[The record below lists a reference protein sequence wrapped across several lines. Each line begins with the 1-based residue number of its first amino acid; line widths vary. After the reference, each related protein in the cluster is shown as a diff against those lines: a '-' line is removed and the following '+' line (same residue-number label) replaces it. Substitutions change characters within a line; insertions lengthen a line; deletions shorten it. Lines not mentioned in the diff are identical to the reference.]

1 MDGGHR
7 VQTLRHGDDEMAK
20 PTADEFIAAL
30 RECEDAG
37 RVDAL
42 AALYADDA
50 RTSNPTD
57 QTPHEGADGA
67 RRFWEAY
74 RKSFATIH
82 SRFHTILEGE
92 DKAMLEWTSD
102 CETAAGV
109 KTSYD
114 GVSVFET
121 RGGKITRF
129 TAYFDPADLNAAR
142 TEEKHQGARAEPEAG
157 AYGSTRGGVESGAQ
171 AAAERA

>member
-1 MDGGHR
+1 
-7 VQTLRHGDDEMAK
+7 MAK

-30 RECEDAG
+30 RQCEDAG
-37 RVDAL
+37 SVDAL

-57 QTPHEGADGA
+57 REPHQGVDGA
-67 RRFWEAY
+67 RRFWDAY

-82 SRFHTILEGE
+82 SRFHSILEGE

-121 RGGKITRF
+121 RGGKIVRF
-129 TAYFDPADLNAAR
+129 TAYFDPTELNASR
-142 TEEKHQGARAEPEAG
+142 TAEKHAGVRGEADTG
-157 AYGSTRGGVESGAQ
+157 AYGATRGGGESGAQ
-171 AAAERA
+171 QAAEQA

>member
-1 MDGGHR
+1 
-7 VQTLRHGDDEMAK
+7 MAK

-30 RECEDAG
+30 RQCEDAG
-37 RVDAL
+37 NVDAL
-42 AALYADDA
+42 AALYAADA

-57 QTPHEGADGA
+57 RDPHHGADGA

-74 RKSFATIH
+74 RKSFKTIH
-82 SRFHTILEGE
+82 SRFHSILEGE

-102 CETAAGV
+102 CETAAGA

-121 RGGKITRF
+121 RDGKITRF
-129 TAYFDPADLNAAR
+129 TAYFDPMELDAAR
-142 TEEKHQGARAEPEAG
+142 TQSKHQGARAEPESG
-157 AYGSTRGGVESGAQ
+157 AYGSTRGGVESGAE

>member
-1 MDGGHR
+1 
-7 VQTLRHGDDEMAK
+7 MAK

-30 RECEDAG
+30 RACEDG
-37 RVDAL
+37 GSVDAL

-57 QTPHEGADGA
+57 RQPHEGADGA

-74 RKSFATIH
+74 RKSFAAIH
-82 SRFHTILEGE
+82 SRFHAILEGE

-121 RGGKITRF
+121 RGGRIARF
-129 TAYFDPADLNAAR
+129 TAYFDPAELNASR
-142 TEEKHQGARAEPEAG
+142 TAEKDAGVRGEADTG
-157 AYGSTRGGVESGAQ
+157 AYGAARGGAEGGAE
-171 AAAERA
+171 AARENA

>member
-1 MDGGHR
+1 
-7 VQTLRHGDDEMAK
+7 MAK

-30 RECEDAG
+30 RQVEDAG
-37 RVDAL
+37 NVDAL

-50 RTSNPTD
+50 RTSNPTEHEP
-57 QTPHEGADGA
+57 QTGVEGA
-67 RRFWEAY
+67 RKFWDAY

-82 SRFHTILEGE
+82 SRFHSILESD

-121 RGGKITRF
+121 ANGKITRF
-129 TAYFDPADLNAAR
+129 TAYFDPADLSATPGGA
-142 TEEKHQGARAEPEAG
+142 HHGGARGAPGAG
-157 AYGSTRGGVESGAQ
+157 AYGATRGGVESGAEG
-171 AAAERA
+171 AAQDA

>member
-1 MDGGHR
+1 
-7 VQTLRHGDDEMAK
+7 MAK

-30 RECEDAG
+30 RQNEDHG
-37 RVDAL
+37 NVDAL

-50 RTSNPTD
+50 RTSNPESKEP
-57 QTPHEGADGA
+57 QHGVEGA
-67 RRFWEAY
+67 RRFWTGY
-74 RKSFATIH
+74 RKSFERIH

-129 TAYFDPADLNAAR
+129 TAYFDPAELNATR
-142 TEEKHQGARAEPEAG
+142 TEEKQHGVRGEADTG

-171 AAAERA
+171 AARERA

>member
-7 VQTLRHGDDEMAK
+7 VQTLTDGGRRMAK

-30 RECEDAG
+30 RQCEDAG
-37 RVDAL
+37 GVDAL

-50 RTSNPTD
+50 RSSNPTD
-57 QTPHEGADGA
+57 KHPHEGADGA

-82 SRFHTILEGE
+82 SRFHAILEGD
-92 DKAMLEWTSD
+92 DKVMLEWTSD

-114 GVSVFET
+114 GVSVYET
-121 RGGKITRF
+121 RGGKIVRF
-129 TAYFDPADLNAAR
+129 TAYFDPADLDASR
-142 TEEKHQGARAEPEAG
+142 TEQKHSGARAEPGAG
-157 AYGSTRGGVESGAQ
+157 SYGTTRGGVEGGAE

>member
-1 MDGGHR
+1 
-7 VQTLRHGDDEMAK
+7 MAK

-30 RECEDAG
+30 RQCEDAG
-37 RVDAL
+37 NVDAL
-42 AALYADDA
+42 AALYAADA

-121 RGGKITRF
+121 QDGKITRF
-129 TAYFDPADLNAAR
+129 TAYFDPADLSATPDGAPGHGGQHRRPDGGYGTVTDGSDVAAD
-142 TEEKHQGARAEPEAG
+142 AR
-157 AYGSTRGGVESGAQ
+157 
-171 AAAERA
+171 

>member
-1 MDGGHR
+1 
-7 VQTLRHGDDEMAK
+7 MAK

-30 RECEDAG
+30 RQCEDQGSA
-37 RVDAL
+37 DAL

-50 RTSNPTD
+50 QTSNPTEREP
-57 QTPHEGADGA
+57 QRGVEGA
-67 RRFWEAY
+67 RHFWDAY
-74 RKSFATIH
+74 RKSFQTIH
-82 SRFHTILEGE
+82 SRFHTILEGD

-102 CETAAGV
+102 CQTAAGV

-129 TAYFDPADLNAAR
+129 TAYFDPAELNAGR
-142 TEEKHQGARAEPEAG
+142 TQDKQQGARGEADTG
-157 AYGSTRGGVESGAQ
+157 AYGAARGGVEGG
-171 AAAERA
+171 AAAASERA

>member
-1 MDGGHR
+1 M
-7 VQTLRHGDDEMAK
+7 TK

-30 RECEDAG
+30 RQCEDAG
-37 RVDAL
+37 NVDAL

-50 RTSNPTD
+50 RTSHPEAREP
-57 QTPHEGADGA
+57 QTGIEGA
-67 RRFWEAY
+67 RRFWQAY
-74 RKSFATIH
+74 RKSFETIH

-92 DKAMLEWTSD
+92 DRAMLEWTSD

-121 RGGKITRF
+121 QNGKITRF
-129 TAYFDPADLNAAR
+129 TAYFDPAELSATRGTD
-142 TEEKHQGARAEPEAG
+142 KHDGPRGDADTG
-157 AYGSTRGGVESGAQ
+157 AYGATRGGVEAGGA
-171 AAAERA
+171 

>member
-1 MDGGHR
+1 
-7 VQTLRHGDDEMAK
+7 MAK

-30 RECEDAG
+30 RQCEDQGSA
-37 RVDAL
+37 DAL

-50 RTSNPTD
+50 KTSNPTD
-57 QTPHEGADGA
+57 QQPHEGADGA

-74 RKSFATIH
+74 RKSFQTIH
-82 SRFHTILEGE
+82 SRFHTILEGD
-92 DKAMLEWTSD
+92 DKAVLEWTSD

-129 TAYFDPADLNAAR
+129 TAYFDPAELNATR
-142 TEEKHQGARAEPEAG
+142 TEDKHAGVRGEADTG
-157 AYGSTRGGVESGAQ
+157 AYGAARGGVESGAEP
-171 AAAERA
+171 AGERA

>member
-1 MDGGHR
+1 
-7 VQTLRHGDDEMAK
+7 MAK

-30 RECEDAG
+30 RQCEDAG
-37 RVDAL
+37 NVDAL

-57 QTPHEGADGA
+57 QEPHKGADGA

-74 RKSFATIH
+74 RKSFARIH

-114 GVSVFET
+114 GVSVFQT
-121 RGGKITRF
+121 RDGRITRF
-129 TAYFDPADLNAAR
+129 TAYFDPAELNATHTA
-142 TEEKHQGARAEPEAG
+142 EKHAGPRGEAETG
-157 AYGSTRGGVESGAQ
+157 AYGATRGGVESGAEP
-171 AAAERA
+171 AAERA

>member
-1 MDGGHR
+1 VRGRRERGR
-7 VQTLRHGDDEMAK
+7 ARR
-20 PTADEFIAAL
+20 AL
-30 RECEDAG
+30 R
-37 RVDAL
+37 
-42 AALYADDA
+42 DDA
-50 RTSNPTD
+50 RTTNPTD
-57 QTPHEGADGA
+57 QQPHEGADGA

-82 SRFHTILEGE
+82 SRFHAILEGE

-129 TAYFDPADLNAAR
+129 TAYFDPAELNASR
-142 TEEKHQGARAEPEAG
+142 TAEKQQGVRGEAEPGRTGAPAAGWRAG
-157 AYGSTRGGVESGAQ
+157 AE
-171 AAAERA
+171 AAAEQA

>member
-1 MDGGHR
+1 
-7 VQTLRHGDDEMAK
+7 MAK

-30 RECEDAG
+30 RQCEDQG
-37 RVDAL
+37 SVDAL

-57 QTPHEGADGA
+57 QQPHEGADGA

-74 RKSFATIH
+74 RKSFQTIH

-109 KTSYD
+109 RTSYD

-121 RGGKITRF
+121 RGGKIVRF
-129 TAYFDPADLNAAR
+129 TAYFDPAELNATR
-142 TEEKHQGARAEPEAG
+142 TDEKQAGVRGEADTG
-157 AYGSTRGGVESGAQ
+157 AYGATRGGVESGAE
-171 AAAERA
+171 AARQDA

>member
-1 MDGGHR
+1 
-7 VQTLRHGDDEMAK
+7 MAK

-30 RECEDAG
+30 RQCEDAG
-37 RVDAL
+37 SVDAL

-57 QTPHEGADGA
+57 QQPHEGVDGA

-82 SRFHTILEGE
+82 SRFHTILEGD

-129 TAYFDPADLNAAR
+129 TAYFDPAELNATHTQAKDAGVR
-142 TEEKHQGARAEPEAG
+142 GEADTG
-157 AYGSTRGGVESGAQ
+157 AYGATRGGVEGGAQ
-171 AAAERA
+171 QAAERA

>member
-1 MDGGHR
+1 
-7 VQTLRHGDDEMAK
+7 MAK

-30 RECEDAG
+30 RQNEDQG
-37 RVDAL
+37 NVDAL

-57 QTPHEGADGA
+57 TTPHEGVEGA

-74 RKSFATIH
+74 RKSFQTIH

-121 RGGKITRF
+121 RGGKIVRF
-129 TAYFDPADLNAAR
+129 TAYFDPMDLSATHA
-142 TEEKHQGARAEPEAG
+142 EAKHEGARGAPESG
-157 AYGSTRGGVESGAQ
+157 AYGATQGGVEGGAE
-171 AAAERA
+171 AAREGA

>member
-1 MDGGHR
+1 
-7 VQTLRHGDDEMAK
+7 MAK

-30 RECEDAG
+30 RQCEDAG
-37 RVDAL
+37 SADAL

-57 QTPHEGADGA
+57 RQPHEGADGA

-74 RKSFATIH
+74 RKSFASIH

-129 TAYFDPADLNAAR
+129 TAYFDPAELSA
-142 TEEKHQGARAEPEAG
+142 THTQEKHDGARGEADTG
-157 AYGSTRGGVESGAQ
+157 AYGATRGGVESGAER
-171 AAAERA
+171 AAERA

>member
-1 MDGGHR
+1 
-7 VQTLRHGDDEMAK
+7 MAK

-30 RECEDAG
+30 RQNEDHG
-37 RVDAL
+37 NVDAL

-50 RTSNPTD
+50 KTSNPTD
-57 QTPHEGADGA
+57 RTPHEGADGA

-74 RKSFATIH
+74 RKSFHTIH

-129 TAYFDPADLNAAR
+129 TAYFDPMDLNASH
-142 TEEKHQGARAEPEAG
+142 TESKHQGARAEPEAG
-157 AYGSTRGGVESGAQ
+157 AYGSTRGGVESGAD
-171 AAAERA
+171 AARENA

>member
-1 MDGGHR
+1 
-7 VQTLRHGDDEMAK
+7 MAK

-30 RECEDAG
+30 RQCEDAG
-37 RVDAL
+37 NVDAL

-50 RTSNPTD
+50 RTANPTD
-57 QTPHEGADGA
+57 RDPHEGADGA

-82 SRFHTILEGE
+82 SRFHSILEGE

-129 TAYFDPADLNAAR
+129 TAYFDPAELNAGR
-142 TEEKHQGARAEPEAG
+142 TESKHAGVRGEPDAG
-157 AYGSTRGGVESGAQ
+157 AYGATRGGVESGAD
-171 AAAERA
+171 AAAEQA

>member
-1 MDGGHR
+1 
-7 VQTLRHGDDEMAK
+7 MAK

-30 RECEDAG
+30 RQCEDAG
-37 RVDAL
+37 TVDAL

-57 QTPHEGADGA
+57 REPHQGVDGA
-67 RRFWEAY
+67 HRFWDAY

-82 SRFHTILEGE
+82 SRFHSILEGE

-121 RGGKITRF
+121 RGGRIVRF
-129 TAYFDPADLNAAR
+129 TAYFDPAELNAAR
-142 TEEKHQGARAEPEAG
+142 TAELHQGVRGEPDAG
-157 AYGSTRGGVESGAQ
+157 AYGAARGGVESGAEP
-171 AAAERA
+171 AAEQA

>member
-1 MDGGHR
+1 
-7 VQTLRHGDDEMAK
+7 MAK
-20 PTADEFIAAL
+20 PTADDFIAAL
-30 RECEDAG
+30 RQCEDAG
-37 RVDAL
+37 HVDAL

-50 RTSNPTD
+50 RTSNPNE
-57 QTPHEGADGA
+57 QRPYHGVDGA

-82 SRFHTILEGE
+82 SRFHTILESE

-121 RGGKITRF
+121 RGGRITRF
-129 TAYFDPADLNAAR
+129 TAYFDPAELNAGR
-142 TEEKHQGARAEPEAG
+142 TQAKHEGVRGEADTG
-157 AYGSTRGGVESGAQ
+157 AYGATRGGGEGGA
-171 AAAERA
+171 AGAAERA

>member
-1 MDGGHR
+1 
-7 VQTLRHGDDEMAK
+7 MAK

-30 RECEDAG
+30 RQNEDHG
-37 RVDAL
+37 NVDAL

-50 RTSNPTD
+50 KTSNPTD
-57 QTPHEGADGA
+57 TTPHEGADGA

-74 RKSFATIH
+74 RKSFHSIH

-109 KTSYD
+109 LTSYD

-121 RGGKITRF
+121 RDGKITRF
-129 TAYFDPADLNAAR
+129 TAYFDPAELTASRGA
-142 TEEKHQGARAEPEAG
+142 EKDAGVRGDVDSG
-157 AYGSTRGGVESGAQ
+157 AYGATTGGVESGAEAASEQ
-171 AAAERA
+171 A

>member
-1 MDGGHR
+1 
-7 VQTLRHGDDEMAK
+7 MAK

-30 RECEDAG
+30 RQCEDAG

-57 QTPHEGADGA
+57 QHPHEGADGA

-82 SRFHTILEGE
+82 SRFHAILESE

-121 RGGKITRF
+121 RGGKIARF
-129 TAYFDPADLNAAR
+129 TAYFDPAELNASR
-142 TEEKHQGARAEPEAG
+142 TQAKHEGVRGEADTG
-157 AYGSTRGGVESGAQ
+157 AYGATRGGVDGGAEGAQ
-171 AAAERA
+171 ANA

>member
-1 MDGGHR
+1 
-7 VQTLRHGDDEMAK
+7 MAK

-30 RECEDAG
+30 RQNEDQG
-37 RVDAL
+37 NVDAL

-50 RTSNPTD
+50 KTSNPTD
-57 QTPHEGADGA
+57 RNPHEGVDGA

-82 SRFHTILEGE
+82 SRFHSILEGE
-92 DKAMLEWTSD
+92 DKVMLEWTSD

-114 GVSVFET
+114 GVSVVET
-121 RGGKITRF
+121 RGGKIARF
-129 TAYFDPADLNAAR
+129 TAYFDPAELNASR
-142 TEEKHQGARAEPEAG
+142 THAKHEGVRGESDTG
-157 AYGSTRGGVESGAQ
+157 AYGSTRGGVEGGAEGANEQ
-171 AAAERA
+171 A

>member
-1 MDGGHR
+1 
-7 VQTLRHGDDEMAK
+7 MAK

-30 RECEDAG
+30 RQCEDAG
-37 RVDAL
+37 NVDAL

-57 QTPHEGADGA
+57 KNPHEGVEGA
-67 RRFWEAY
+67 RRFWDAY
-74 RKSFATIH
+74 RKSFAAIH
-82 SRFHTILEGE
+82 SRFHSILEGE

-129 TAYFDPADLNAAR
+129 TAYFDPTELNASR
-142 TEEKHQGARAEPEAG
+142 TAQKHQGARGEADAG
-157 AYGSTRGGVESGAQ
+157 AYGSTRGGVESGAE
-171 AAAERA
+171 AAAEQA

>member
-1 MDGGHR
+1 
-7 VQTLRHGDDEMAK
+7 MAK

-37 RVDAL
+37 SVDAL

-50 RTSNPTD
+50 QTSNPEAKAP
-57 QTPHEGADGA
+57 QRGVEGA
-67 RRFWEAY
+67 RRFWTGY
-74 RKSFATIH
+74 RKSFERIH

-102 CETAAGV
+102 CETSAGMQ
-109 KTSYD
+109 TSYD

-121 RGGKITRF
+121 RDGKITRF
-129 TAYFDPADLNAAR
+129 TAYFDPAELSTAR
-142 TEEKHQGARAEPEAG
+142 GVAKQEGPRAEPDAG
-157 AYGSTRGGVESGAQ
+157 AYGTTRGGVEFGAEEAQEQ
-171 AAAERA
+171 A